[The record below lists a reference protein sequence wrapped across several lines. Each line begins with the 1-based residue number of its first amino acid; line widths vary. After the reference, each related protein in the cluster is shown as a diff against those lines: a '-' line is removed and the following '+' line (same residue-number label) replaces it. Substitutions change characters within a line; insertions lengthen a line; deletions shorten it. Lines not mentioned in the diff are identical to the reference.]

1 MKLKDNLAMRK
12 IGDEYIMVS
21 ESGSTLDYTRVISL
35 NDSAAYLIQKVVGE
49 PFSKEDLVSMII
61 EKYDIDKQTA
71 ETDVQKLLD
80 KLLKAEFIVV
90 LNYVK

>member
-49 PFSKEDLVSMII
+49 PFSKEDLVSMIT

-80 KLLKAEFIVV
+80 KLLKAELIDE
-90 LNYVK
+90 